1 MAVPGRNVVIVG
13 AGVAGLACALALRK
27 AGLSVVVLEARDR
40 VGGRVRTDV
49 DLVPGRPIEA
59 GAMMVHGRDA
69 RLHAWIREL
78 GLTLRKVPAFRGAR
92 FFVKGKLRSTWGI
105 LLSGFEPFLSSLQTL
120 WSLPRAVARYDGP
133 DMTLDRFLA
142 ERRALPTAARF
153 VGAMYGSVNA
163 ADPDEVSVRGL
174 AEEANASSLGLPWA
188 NYQVLEGFEELAR
201 RRAREL
207 GDALRLRTR
216 VDRIEWSPDGVR
228 VHGIGP
234 EGSQV
239 HEAAAAVITVS
250 LGVLKARGIA
260 FEPDLPEAKRQAI
273 EALGYGDAN
282 KVLLVFDDALKKTVL
297 GKASSIAST
306 DGTWY
311 FLPFHGRRDAPLVLE
326 GFLAGRKARAL
337 AGKSQGEAI
346 DAVLADLS
354 RMMSSVDL
362 KAHLKAARF
371 VDWTS
376 DPYSRGGY
384 SFPRVGGGLAQRRV
398 LAEPL
403 DGVLFFAGEAT
414 HYAGEYATVHGALE
428 SGERAAQ
435 EVLRALRN
443 RGPMA
448 ETRAA

>member
-1 MAVPGRNVVIVG
+1 VG
-13 AGVAGLACALALRK
+13 AGLAGLACASSLRK

-59 GAMMVHGRDA
+59 GAMMVHGRDV
-69 RLHAWIREL
+69 RLHAWIWEL
-78 GLTLRKVPAFRGAR
+78 GLTLRRVPAFRGAR
-92 FFVKGKLRSTWGI
+92 FFVKGKLRSPWGI
-105 LLSGFEPFLSSLQTL
+105 LLSGVEPLLSSLQTL

-133 DMTLDRFLA
+133 DVTLDRFLA
-142 ERRALPTAARF
+142 ERRALPTATRF
-153 VGAMYGSVNA
+153 VGVMYGSVNA
-163 ADPDEVSVRGL
+163 ADPGEVSVRGL

-188 NYQVLEGFEELAR
+188 NYQILEGFEELAR

-207 GDALRLRTR
+207 GDAVQLRTR
-216 VDRIEWSPDGVR
+216 VDRIEWSQDGVR
-228 VHGIGP
+228 THATGP
-234 EGSQV
+234 EGPQI
-239 HEAAAAVITVS
+239 HEAAAAVVTVP

-311 FLPFHGRRDAPLVLE
+311 FLPYHGRKDAPLVLE

-337 AGKSQGEAI
+337 AGKSQEETI
-346 DAVLADLS
+346 DAVLADLA
-354 RMMSSVDL
+354 RMVPGVDL
-362 KAHLKAARF
+362 EAHLKAARF

-384 SFPRVGGGLAQRRV
+384 SYPRVSGGLAQRLV

-414 HYAGEYATVHGALE
+414 HARGEYATIHGALS
-428 SGERAAQ
+428 SGERAAR
-435 EVLRALRN
+435 EVLAAVRAS
-443 RGPMA
+443 
-448 ETRAA
+448 